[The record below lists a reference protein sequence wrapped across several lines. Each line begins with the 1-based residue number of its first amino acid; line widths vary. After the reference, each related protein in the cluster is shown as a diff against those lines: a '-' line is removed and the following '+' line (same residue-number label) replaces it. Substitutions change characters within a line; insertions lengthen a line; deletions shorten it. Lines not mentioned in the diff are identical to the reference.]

1 MTVSEPVEMT
11 QYSGYTMRKRAEIDP
26 FYVDRSDLDEQDRP
40 WVQHKQSRGVL
51 KDYSLKHKVSIE
63 YDMNDDSIKG
73 RIFKL
78 KIDDYEVVLSYE
90 EFLRIGRFI

>member
-1 MTVSEPVEMT
+1 M
-11 QYSGYTMRKRAEIDP
+11 EIDP
-26 FYVDRSDLDEQDRP
+26 FYIDRSDLDEQDRA
-40 WVQHKQSRGVL
+40 WLQHKNSRGVL

-63 YDMNDDSIKG
+63 YDLNPDTIAN

-78 KIDDYEVVLSYE
+78 KIDDYSVILSYE